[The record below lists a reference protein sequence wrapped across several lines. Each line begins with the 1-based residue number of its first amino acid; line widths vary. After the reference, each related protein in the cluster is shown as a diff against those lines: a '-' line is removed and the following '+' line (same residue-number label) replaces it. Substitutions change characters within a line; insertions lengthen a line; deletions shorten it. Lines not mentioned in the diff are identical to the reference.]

1 MVFPQFLSD
10 LSDRQLEEQATR
22 DLMCKCFLDLSSEE
36 PPPDQFTLS
45 CCRQPL
51 EAAGFE
57 GLSKSGGGAG
67 PSPGPGAGGKPKGD
81 TGNAYSPSINF

>member
-36 PPPDQFTLS
+36 PPPDQFTLGR
-45 CCRQPL
+45 CRQAL
-51 EAAGFE
+51 GAAGFE
-57 GLSKSGGGAG
+57 RLSESGGGAG
-67 PSPGPGAGGKPKGD
+67 PGPGLGAGGKPKGE
-81 TGNAYSPSINF
+81 TGN